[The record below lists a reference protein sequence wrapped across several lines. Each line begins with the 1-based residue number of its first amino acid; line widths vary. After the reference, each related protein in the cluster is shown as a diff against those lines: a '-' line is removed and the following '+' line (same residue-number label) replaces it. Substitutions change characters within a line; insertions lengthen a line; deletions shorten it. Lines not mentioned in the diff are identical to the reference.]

1 MSAPLTDLA
10 DVFAFHDRALHKLV
24 DGFEESDWLHRLGG
38 ETSNAY
44 WLLGHMTVYRRLM
57 LRCLGDTVEEE
68 PWAAGFGYG
77 SSPPEA
83 IGTPGP
89 QRLRRVFATVGG
101 RIVERMRAL
110 GPDEAEAGCGR
121 EFPNGARTVAGAA
134 HFLSFHES
142 YHIGQIGM
150 LARALG
156 GPGLG

>member
-1 MSAPLTDLA
+1 
-10 DVFAFHDRALHKLV
+10 
-24 DGFEESDWLHRLGG
+24 
-38 ETSNAY
+38 
-44 WLLGHMTVYRRLM
+44 
-57 LRCLGDTVEEE
+57 
-68 PWAAGFGYG
+68 
-77 SSPPEA
+77 
-83 IGTPGP
+83 
-89 QRLRRVFATVGG
+89 VFATVGG